1 MKEKYLN
8 NIYNNLCEEYIKTK
22 NKHEL
27 LEEKIGSTNEEVSKL
42 NTELAEISE
51 KLDDLKESFDSK
63 DNGFNDTSPIVK
75 LKAAFQNIKDEIHAL
90 DMKIGVVSQSL
101 IEARVIDHNNSRK
114 SAHLKAKQRQ
124 GREIDEDDY

>member
-1 MKEKYLN
+1 M
-8 NIYNNLCEEYIKTK
+8 
-22 NKHEL
+22 
-27 LEEKIGSTNEEVSKL
+27 IGSTNEDVSKL

-75 LKAAFQNIKDEIHAL
+75 LKAAFQNIKDEIHSL

-101 IEARVIDHNNSRK
+101 VEARVTDHNNSRK

-124 GREIDEDDY
+124 GRDIDEDDY